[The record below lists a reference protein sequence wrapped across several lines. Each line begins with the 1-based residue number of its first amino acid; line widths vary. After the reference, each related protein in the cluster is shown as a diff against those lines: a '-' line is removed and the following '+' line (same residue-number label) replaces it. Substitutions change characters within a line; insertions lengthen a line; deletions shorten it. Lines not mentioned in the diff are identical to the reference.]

1 MRGSLEGKKEA
12 LVERETQAQRAQAKC
27 HYVGAASLK
36 MLERLRQRGFK
47 QVFDALDDNNVLWGC
62 MLRREGKIAIFA
74 TWEETSLGG
83 VSNLRPHSDVLY
95 LNKFGLGV

>member
-47 QVFDALDDNNVLWGC
+47 QVFDALDDNKVKRDPNLDVLWGC

-83 VSNLRPHSDVLY
+83 CLKLASTQ
-95 LNKFGLGV
+95 